1 MTYDE
6 IFSALITR
14 QKKALEFHSQ
24 LSIIFRFIGLNGFSR
39 LHECQFYEE
48 SKMYNKIIRHFI
60 KTHNK
65 LIRELPM
72 ESINEIPT
80 DWYNASR
87 DNVTPAII
95 SQYTSKE
102 FQAYV
107 KWETET
113 LMELKKHASDL
124 LELGEVKDFKFVSHM
139 ISDVSCELE
148 KAKRLYYKLASTGFD
163 VVYIQEMQTEL
174 HDKYKE
180 KMK

>member
-14 QKKALEFHSQ
+14 QKKALDFHSQ
-24 LSIIFRFIGLNGFSR
+24 LHIIFRFIGLNGFSR
-39 LHECQFYEE
+39 LHEYQYYEE
-48 SKMYNKIIRHFI
+48 SKMYNKIIKYFI
-60 KTHNK
+60 KSHNK
-65 LIRELPM
+65 LIRELPT
-72 ESINEIPT
+72 ESLNEIPT

-95 SQYTSKE
+95 NQYTNKE

-107 KWETET
+107 KWETDT
-113 LMELKKHASDL
+113 LMELKQHASDL
-124 LELGEVKDFKFVSHM
+124 LELGEVKDFKFVCCM
-139 ISDVSCELE
+139 INDVSCELE

-163 VVYIQEMQTEL
+163 VQYIQELQKEL